1 VKTKVHALVKGHGQR
16 GLLVKCFGG
25 RGIFKNS
32 KIANTPILVE
42 SMEYK
47 KYKCGALLTV
57 ITEA

>member
-1 VKTKVHALVKGHGQR
+1 MKTKVHALEGHGQR

-47 KYKCGALLTV
+47 YKCGALLTV